1 MAVIKNK
8 PKSRW
13 KHQEENQ
20 REVNGTPSK
29 RTDRRPAPKISIGR
43 VQNKLAVDS
52 PRDETKGPFCPG
64 GDRAPGRGICIRS
77 LGMADSARA
86 SPHPCRGPPQ
96 SRSAGSVVRHHP
108 PGWLATCGGTP
119 ERKCILDMPRGTRSH
134 FFNTAGNFP
143 KSHQLHFRRAP
154 VTGLRGLPP
163 CSDGCE
169 VAPDL
174 GVSRVS
180 FVAGVCLRCTSTA

>member
-1 MAVIKNK
+1 
-8 PKSRW
+8 
-13 KHQEENQ
+13 
-20 REVNGTPSK
+20 
-29 RTDRRPAPKISIGR
+29 
-43 VQNKLAVDS
+43 
-52 PRDETKGPFCPG
+52 
-64 GDRAPGRGICIRS
+64 
-77 LGMADSARA
+77 MADSARA

-119 ERKCILDMPRGTRSH
+119 ERKCILDMPIGTRSH

-143 KSHQLHFRRAP
+143 KSHQLQFRLAP
-154 VTGLRGLPP
+154 FTGLRGLPP

-180 FVAGVCLRCTSTA
+180 FVAGVCLRCTSTVLTRPAHICSGHVRGMNWVAFVVTRDSHSASTWGTQLTPARPLPILGTCASPHFGTVDPTRGLSEPWIRQGHNV